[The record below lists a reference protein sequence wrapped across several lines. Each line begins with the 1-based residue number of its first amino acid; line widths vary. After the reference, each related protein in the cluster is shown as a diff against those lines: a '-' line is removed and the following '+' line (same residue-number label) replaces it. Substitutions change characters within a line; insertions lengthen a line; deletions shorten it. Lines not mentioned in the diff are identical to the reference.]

1 MPVYETIYNNIV
13 SLIQNLTKT
22 NVLPVTSQDAVT
34 INLQT
39 KRPYNLRPRK
49 SVSYKV

>member
-1 MPVYETIYNNIV
+1 MPVYQTIYNNIV

-22 NVLPVTSQDAVT
+22 NVLPVTAQDAVT
-34 INLQT
+34 INVQT
-39 KRPYNLRPRK
+39 KKSYNLRPRK